1 MPQIFHRSFNTIS
14 RVSIFGAVFILA
26 AVATVIGQIARSP
39 HVTGAHVVVVQ
50 PVPFSHKHHV
60 GGLGIDCRYCH
71 SSVEE
76 TAFAGLPPTKTC
88 MNCHSQVW
96 SDAPMLEPVRSSFR
110 EDKSIEWVRV
120 HNLPDY
126 VYFDH
131 SIHLN
136 KGVGCVTC
144 HGQVDEMPLTW
155 RENSLSMEWCLDC
168 HRQPALYI
176 RPRENVFDMHWEPPP
191 DRAALAQR
199 LLTEYRIAAPRQLTN
214 CSICHR

>member
-1 MPQIFHRSFNTIS
+1 
-14 RVSIFGAVFILA
+14 
-26 AVATVIGQIARSP
+26 
-39 HVTGAHVVVVQ
+39 
-50 PVPFSHKHHV
+50 
-60 GGLGIDCRYCH
+60 
-71 SSVEE
+71 
-76 TAFAGLPPTKTC
+76 
-88 MNCHSQVW
+88 
-96 SDAPMLEPVRSSFR
+96 MLEPVRSSFR

-168 HRQPALYI
+168 TVGPLFIGLAKTYSTCTGSRRQTARLGSN
-176 RPRENVFDMHWEPPP
+176 PRRIQNRDAAAADELFD
-191 DRAALAQR
+191 L
-199 LLTEYRIAAPRQLTN
+199 
-214 CSICHR
+214 S